1 MKRDKPD
8 LSRLVTLDYSPTE
21 AAMLVGILEGV
32 MRARGPELGIPITEL
47 IDGTVMHIRT
57 QLRQLHW
64 PQGHK
69 AAPYPV

>member
-8 LSRLVTLDYSPTE
+8 LSRLVTLDLSPTE
-21 AAMLVGILEGV
+21 AAMLVAILDGV
-32 MRARGPELGIPITEL
+32 MRARGPELGLPVTEL
-47 IDGTVMHIRT
+47 IDGTILHIRT

>member
-1 MKRDKPD
+1 MKRDKAD

-21 AAMLVGILEGV
+21 AAMLVAILEGV
-32 MRARGPELGIPITEL
+32 MRARGPELGIPVTDL
-47 IDGTVMHIRT
+47 IDSTTMHIRT

>member
-1 MKRDKPD
+1 MRRDKAD

-21 AAMLVGILEGV
+21 AAMLVAVLEGV
-32 MRARGPELGIPITEL
+32 MKARGPELGIPLIDL
-47 IDGTVMHIRT
+47 IDGTVQHIRL
-57 QLRQLHW
+57 QLKQLHW